1 MEQIYRQVFEQVSSS
16 HVIVRQHPGVRY
28 CIGSALSSTPD
39 PNRTV
44 ILTSSPL
51 AEQRGKILVHFNDNT
66 EVEARRLASEDRFS
80 LLEVDYYSAS
90 CSMIEFSEIDV
101 NEISEAVILA
111 PNSHSS
117 LSHIP
122 ACVIQPSCA
131 ARDDKMNMIEKS
143 DQYFLVSCRTGG
155 LFDLGL
161 GLYHNQLLSA
171 PVFNLNGKVIGL
183 VTSHC
188 GEDKNKP
195 DIKIGLLA
203 SHARKILDD
212 LLEESKKQ
220 KEVAGRSEESRK
232 HEKGAETKSSA
243 GASKKRRLRKGGKLV
258 C

>member
-1 MEQIYRQVFEQVSSS
+1 M
-16 HVIVRQHPGVRY
+16 
-28 CIGSALSSTPD
+28 
-39 PNRTV
+39 
-44 ILTSSPL
+44 
-51 AEQRGKILVHFNDNT
+51 
-66 EVEARRLASEDRFS
+66 
-80 LLEVDYYSAS
+80 
-90 CSMIEFSEIDV
+90 
-101 NEISEAVILA
+101 
-111 PNSHSS
+111 
-117 LSHIP
+117 
-122 ACVIQPSCA
+122 IQPSCA